1 MKVCFDSKFATI
13 SVREEKKVAYLAW
26 KPSAQSQDYKAV
38 LEKSLEII
46 SEEQIVAW
54 IPNNTEAR
62 VVSPED
68 RKWAEEHF
76 IPEAVARGVRVM
88 AFVFP
93 AEDAFKKYYASK
105 LQEAAQD
112 KNIKFEIFADGRD
125 AERWVLKQLS

>member
-13 SVREEKKVAYLAW
+13 SVREEKKIAYLAW
-26 KPSAQSQDYKAV
+26 KPSAQSEDYKAV

-46 SEEQIVAW
+46 SENEIVAW
-54 IPNNTEAR
+54 IPDNTEAR

-76 IPEAVARGVRVM
+76 IPEAIARGVRWM

-93 AEDAFKKYYASK
+93 SEDAFKKYYASK
-105 LQEAAQD
+105 LKEAAQS
-112 KNIKFEIFADGRD
+112 KGVNFEIFADGRD
-125 AERWVLKQLS
+125 AERWILKQLT